1 MIAMAVI
8 LGAVFFLA
16 NLSLAIF
23 FHRLYN
29 REKQKFISQIRA
41 FFESPNKET
50 PSYFAS
56 VTDNIAGQFAYRLST
71 TLKATFMGVQ
81 SGEAKQGA
89 KLQEALSLDLLT
101 QKSPMAGAILT
112 SFPAVQKLVK
122 SNPALGEMAASML
135 ANMGKNK
142 GEGGGGDDGN
152 PFALGKQF

>member
-1 MIAMAVI
+1 MLISAVI

-29 REKQKFISQIRA
+29 REKQKFIALLRA
-41 FFESPNKET
+41 YFEAPNKET

-56 VTDNIAGQFAYRLST
+56 VTDNIAGQFAYRLSN

-81 SGEAKQGA
+81 SGAAKQES
-89 KLQEALSLDLLT
+89 KLQEALNIDLLT

-122 SNPALGEMAASML
+122 GNPALADAAASML
-135 ANMGKNK
+135 ASIGKQK
-142 GEGGGGDDGN
+142 DDRGGGDGDN
-152 PFALGKQF
+152 PFSLGKQF